1 MVEDSHPENSP
12 PPKRQAKC
20 PICGRASEIA
30 TRPFCSARCAN
41 VDLSRWLSG
50 GYTIAVQEDAE
61 EDETVSADSIARS
74 LQADLAGDEDEA

>member
-1 MVEDSHPENSP
+1 MEDDSHGGNGAPR
-12 PPKRQAKC
+12 KFQAKC

-30 TRPFCSARCAN
+30 TRPFCSTRCAN

-50 GYTIAVQEDAE
+50 GYAIAVQDDAV

-74 LQADLAGDEDEA
+74 LQADEEDDDEA